1 MALIDFKGIKQNSS
15 IEKHLSDEEF
25 LSISEEYYRKP
36 PLEDVK
42 KQLRKIAEG
51 GTRINLVYD
60 YFIKEVMSK
69 SIGTRAS
76 WSIWDGLHNRQ
87 IMEYFAGKVDKNK
100 KVFPDTM
107 SLAEKIETAFRLCGI
122 RYCVKLPN
130 YPIKSVDAILNKY
143 NVNGNW
149 YDFSCGWGSRLLGG
163 LRNKV
168 NYYGTDPNYELTE
181 KLNELASLYKEVN
194 GDGDGTVVDIRT
206 QGSQTLV
213 EELVGKMGLAFSSP
227 PYFNLEDY
235 QLGEEQSYK
244 PGMSYQTWVDS
255 YLVPT
260 IKNIWEYLTQD
271 GNFVINVK
279 SFREYSTNVVYDIE
293 GDVKNIAESIGF
305 VLIETLGLNNIKRC
319 HGDISG
325 KDVSF
330 NDNDEK
336 IFVFKKTT

>member
-1 MALIDFKGIKQNSS
+1 MALIDYKGIQQNSS
-15 IEKHLSDEEF
+15 IEKPLTDEEF
-25 LSISEEYYRKP
+25 LSLSVDYYRKP
-36 PLEDVK
+36 DIELVK
-42 KQLRKIAEG
+42 RKLKTIANG
-51 GTRINLVYD
+51 GTRMNHVYD

-76 WSIWDGLHNRQ
+76 WSIYDGLHNRQ
-87 IMEYFAGKVDKNK
+87 IMEYFNGKVDKNK

-107 SLAEKIETAFRLCGI
+107 SLIEKIETAFRICGI

-130 YPIKSVDAILNKY
+130 YPLKSVYAILDKY

-149 YDFSCGWGSRLLGG
+149 YDFSCGWASRLLGA
-163 LRNKV
+163 LSRNI
-168 NYYGTDPNYELTE
+168 NYFGTDPNHELTP
-181 KLNELASLYKEVN
+181 KLIEISNLYKQVN
-194 GDGDGTVVDIRT
+194 GGCDSIVDIRT

-213 EELVGKMGLAFSSP
+213 DEWKGKIGLAFSSP

-235 QLGEEQSYK
+235 QIGDDQSYK
-244 PGMSYQTWVDS
+244 TGMSYSMWVDS
-255 YLVPT
+255 YLKPT
-260 IKNIWEYLTQD
+260 IHNIWEYLTND

-293 GDVKNIAESIGF
+293 GDVKNISESIGF
-305 VLIETLGLNNIKRC
+305 RLTETLNLNNIKRC

-330 NDNDEK
+330 NKNDEK
-336 IFVFKKTT
+336 IFVFRKTS

>member
-1 MALIDFKGIKQNSS
+1 M
-15 IEKHLSDEEF
+15 
-25 LSISEEYYRKP
+25 
-36 PLEDVK
+36 EDVK
-42 KQLRKIAEG
+42 KQLKKIAEG

-194 GDGDGTVVDIRT
+194 GDGTTVVDIRT
-206 QGSQTLV
+206 QGSQTLI
-213 EELVGKMGLAFSSP
+213 EEWIGKMGLAFSSP

-235 QLGEEQSYK
+235 QFGEEQSYK

-260 IKNIWEYLTQD
+260 IENIWEYLTKD

-293 GDVKNIAESIGF
+293 GDVKNISESIGF
-305 VLIETLGLNNIKRC
+305 VLIETFGLNNIKRC

-330 NDNDEK
+330 NDNQEK
-336 IFVFKKTT
+336 IFVFKKTTC